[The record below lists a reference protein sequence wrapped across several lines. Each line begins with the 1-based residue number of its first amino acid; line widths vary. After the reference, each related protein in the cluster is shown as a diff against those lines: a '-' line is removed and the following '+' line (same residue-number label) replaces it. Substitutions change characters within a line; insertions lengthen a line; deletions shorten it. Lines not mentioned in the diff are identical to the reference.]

1 MRSDVSTRCLRRLV
15 CAFLTVPFY
24 SFPCLLDMPARCQPA
39 AGASLPGS
47 APDICQKDAATAAA
61 SSSIIVVKAERS
73 PPSTTTNVK
82 TVVACSL
89 NIFRYDVHLQSQKAI
104 SNPPA
109 PLVASTSPQIA
120 RCWGSWNRDGR
131 SFISNIKDT
140 TNISVVESEQLLFIC
155 PVDTCEAW
163 SLLQP
168 DVEYQVCARCK
179 SEYRFNVDESGKPKA
194 SIGHVLMSSYPGC
207 SVSFTPGKVPTI
219 TLIGSADLYV
229 TNILDRAWRTME
241 WRVWMGIFDLTT
253 ATEITEKAV
262 WRLLKIA
269 RNSQVARAGFIV
281 LPPSHPLVSINEPT
295 VYADLEKAHDAF
307 GEDSGVGVTTRF
319 LH

>member
-1 MRSDVSTRCLRRLV
+1 MGLEVSKRLVNSTVVMGLRGRITLGEGSSILRDAVREAIAVDRPKAFILDMSGVKYIDSSGIGELVSTFTVVKNSLGYRLFLCHPRIKTLDLLQITKLATVFRLV
-15 CAFLTVPFY
+15 ATVE
-24 SFPCLLDMPARCQPA
+24 
-39 AGASLPGS
+39 
-47 APDICQKDAATAAA
+47 TAL
-61 SSSIIVVKAERS
+61 S
-73 PPSTTTNVK
+73 
-82 TVVACSL
+82 
-89 NIFRYDVHLQSQKAI
+89 
-104 SNPPA
+104 
-109 PLVASTSPQIA
+109 
-120 RCWGSWNRDGR
+120 G
-131 SFISNIKDT
+131 
-140 TNISVVESEQLLFIC
+140 VESEQLLFIC

-194 SIGHVLMSSYPGC
+194 SIGHVHMSSYPGC

-219 TLIGSADLYV
+219 TLTGSVDLYV

-241 WRVWMGIFDLTT
+241 WRVRMGIFDLTT

-269 RNSQVARAGFIV
+269 RNSQVAGAGFIV
-281 LPPSHPLVSINEPT
+281 LPPSHPLASINEPN
-295 VYADLEKAHDAF
+295 VYADLKKAHDAF